1 MTTGA
6 IILPKSSPNLIQN
19 EFNGDS
25 NLELS
30 SPKIKKIMEIMIK
43 LIFGLLS
50 FVSGHNP
57 SPRKTTKNNIPKLLL
72 EDFLFKTFPHIFNFF

>member
-43 LIFGLLS
+43 
-50 FVSGHNP
+50 
-57 SPRKTTKNNIPKLLL
+57 
-72 EDFLFKTFPHIFNFF
+72 